1 MKKQYTTQDIER
13 MLGRFMDGLSTLDE
27 EQALAEYFRSHDVC
41 DAWVEYK
48 EMFALFDNGEV
59 DVAPELETVV
69 VPSAADKPKS
79 KVIPLRWILTGVAAS
94 IAILI
99 GISTFV
105 GHDEPHTDT
114 ATLAKI
120 NVPTPSPSPSAQ
132 QESKPVT
139 EEKDLQPVTKEMTV
153 VAQVKTSNQNVSNET
168 PNVKRDDDRPN
179 TNTKEARM
187 VAKLLNDADLAFSQA
202 VMKCVNDINESVTM
216 EEEQNETDYETY
228 III

>member
-13 MLGRFMDGLSTLDE
+13 MLGRFMDGQSTLDE

-94 IAILI
+94 IAILF

-139 EEKDLQPVTKEMTV
+139 EEKDLQLVTKEMTV
-153 VAQVKTSNQNVSNET
+153 VAQVKTANQNVSNET